1 MDDQVVERPFLFS
14 IMSVISAS
22 RVIEGYSDCI
32 VSEVHLKYSTLVYL
46 FIAPHLGAA
55 NKGVEYLRL
64 ESRTKL

>member
-1 MDDQVVERPFLFS
+1 MQPFLFS
-14 IMSVISAS
+14 IMSVIPVSW
-22 RVIEGYSDCI
+22 VIEGCSDCI
-32 VSEVHLKYSTLVYL
+32 VSEVPLQYSTLVYL